1 MEKQKQSGC
10 QPSARLKTKSE
21 ASRLG
26 LIFFECKKC
35 QKALKHLA
43 FWHFLCYNY
52 LIEQKEVQVHD
63 DTKF

>member
-1 MEKQKQSGC
+1 MRGSDIQISG
-10 QPSARLKTKSE
+10 PFRLKTKSE

-35 QKALKHLA
+35 QKALKYLA

-52 LIEQKEVQVHD
+52 LIE
-63 DTKF
+63 